1 MADVFHEGEA
11 TLQATAGSRERLAEV
26 GARVIRQEMPEQ
38 HRAFFAGLPFVVLAA
53 TGPGGQ
59 PHATLLAGPP
69 GLLTATDSR
78 HLQLARLPAPD
89 DPLHTLLSPGAR
101 FGLLGIEPHTR
112 RRNRAN
118 GRVLAHGTDG
128 LRLAVSQSFG
138 NCPKYIQPRRA
149 VFDPDWQP
157 GAQAE
162 QRRSLNDAERAWIRG
177 ADTFFIATAHPSDDI
192 DPAHGVDVSHRGGP
206 PGFIHVEGDTLGI
219 DDFAG
224 NNYFNTLG
232 NLLLNPQAGL
242 VFADFAGGGLLQLNA
257 TAEILPGPPRRL
269 LLRVTHVTHRP
280 AALPLRWEAA
290 PPTGET

>member
-1 MADVFHEGEA
+1 MGSVFHSGETA
-11 TLQATAGSRERLAEV
+11 LQAAAGSRERLAEV
-26 GARVIRQEMPEQ
+26 GTRVIRQEMPEQ

-53 TGPGGQ
+53 TDPGGQ

-78 HLQLARLPAPD
+78 HLQLASLPAAD
-89 DPLHTLLSPGAR
+89 DPLHPLLTPGAR

-118 GRVLAHGTDG
+118 GRVLARGADSLHLEVT
-128 LRLAVSQSFG
+128 QSFG

-149 VFDPDWQP
+149 VFDPSWQP
-157 GAQAE
+157 GARAE
-162 QRRSLNDAERAWIRG
+162 HRPSLNDAERAWIAA
-177 ADTFFIATAHPSDDI
+177 ADTFFIATAHPTDDA

-206 PGFIHVEGDTLGI
+206 PGFISVDGDTLGI

-242 VFADFAGGGLLQLNA
+242 LFPDFARGGLLQLNA

-269 LLRVTHVTHRP
+269 LLRVKGVRFHHS
-280 AALPLRWEAA
+280 ALPLRWEAVA
-290 PPTGET
+290 E

>member
-1 MADVFHEGEA
+1 MGSVFHSGETA
-11 TLQATAGSRERLAEV
+11 LQAAAGSRERLAEV

-53 TGPGGQ
+53 TDPGGQ
-59 PHATLLAGPP
+59 PHATLLAGAP
-69 GLLTATDSR
+69 GFVVAPDSR
-78 HLQLARLPAPD
+78 HLQIAGQTAPD
-89 DPLHTLLSPGAR
+89 DPLDALLTPGAR

-118 GRVLAHGTDG
+118 GRVLARGADG
-128 LRLAVSQSFG
+128 LHLEVTQSFG

-149 VFDPDWQP
+149 VFDPNWKP
-157 GAQAE
+157 GARAE
-162 QRRSLNDAERAWIRG
+162 HRLSLNDAERAWIRA
-177 ADTFFIATAHPSDDI
+177 ADTFFIATAHPTDDA

-206 PGFIHVEGDTLGI
+206 PGFISVEGDTLGI

-242 VFADFAGGGLLQLNA
+242 LFPDFARGGLLQLNA

-269 LLRVTHVTHRP
+269 LLRVKGVRFHHT
-280 AALPLRWEAA
+280 ALPLRWEAVA
-290 PPTGET
+290 E